1 MNRYFKSCGLA
12 SVIVSCA
19 VALTGCITTRD
30 ELGKKD
36 DVAAAQANMQLGIN
50 AMQQNNLSE
59 AKAKIDKA
67 LTQDSKSADVHFVA
81 GILYARIKEYGKA
94 DGYYE
99 RAIDLEPRNSDYV
112 NGYAVYLCGRK
123 NYEKGEKLAL
133 KAAENPLYKS
143 PHVALLNAGICAMD
157 AGHAGKAEEYF
168 RRALKIQP
176 DFSAALLYMAELE
189 LKSGNFLS
197 ARAFLERYQ
206 QYGPAIPKSLL
217 LGVRI
222 ERGMGNPNAA
232 QNYARRLNTEF
243 PTSEETKALTDVER
257 K

>member
-1 MNRYFKSCGLA
+1 MNQYLKRSGFASLLA
-12 SVIVSCA
+12 A
-19 VALTGCITTRD
+19 TLLFGCVTTKD

-36 DVAAAQANMQLGIN
+36 DTAAAAANMQLGIN

-67 LTQDSKSADVHFVA
+67 LNQDPKSADVHFVA
-81 GILYARIKEYGKA
+81 GILYARIKEYNKA
-94 DGYYE
+94 DGYYS
-99 RAIDLEPRNSDYV
+99 RAIDLDSRNSEYA
-112 NGYAVYLCGRK
+112 NGYAVFLCGRK

-143 PHVALLNAGICAMD
+143 PQVALLNAGICELD
-157 AGHAGKAEEYF
+157 AGNFSRAEEHF
-168 RRALKIQP
+168 RRALKMQP
-176 DFSAALLYMAELE
+176 EFSPALLYMAELE
-189 LKSGNFLS
+189 LKSGNLLS

-222 ERGMGNPNAA
+222 ERGMGNANAA